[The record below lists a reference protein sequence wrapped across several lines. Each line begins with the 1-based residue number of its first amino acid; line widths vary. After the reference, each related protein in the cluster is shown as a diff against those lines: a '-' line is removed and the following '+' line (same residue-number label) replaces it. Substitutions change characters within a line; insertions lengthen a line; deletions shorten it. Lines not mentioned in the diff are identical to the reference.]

1 MTSCIAI
8 SEDLEF
14 PEKELSPYKEPLKK
28 KGGRTSNP
36 YPNFKASSI
45 SIFGLDHKIIKFES
59 RKNW

>member
-36 YPNFKASSI
+36 YPNFKAS
-45 SIFGLDHKIIKFES
+45 FVKIPA
-59 RKNW
+59 